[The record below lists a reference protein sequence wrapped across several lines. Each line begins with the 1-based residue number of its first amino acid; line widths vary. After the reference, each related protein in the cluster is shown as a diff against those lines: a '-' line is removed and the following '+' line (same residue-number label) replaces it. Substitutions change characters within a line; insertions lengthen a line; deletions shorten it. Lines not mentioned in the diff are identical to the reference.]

1 MLRSGWTDRCLEP
14 DQNGLFT
21 DGDQAQLWDCGGI
34 ALEAF
39 SITKNP
45 EGFYRFQNAVNGKYL
60 EESRS
65 GTAANGTQA
74 DLWSFVA
81 GGKHQWWT
89 ATVNPEGFLRLRN
102 AYSGRYLEASKT
114 APGGGV
120 NGTKVQLWDFV
131 AGGID
136 QWWH

>member
-1 MLRSGWTDRCLEP
+1 MLRSGWNDRCLEP

-21 DGDQAQLWDCGGI
+21 DGDKAQLWDCGGI

-45 EGFYRFQNAVNGKYL
+45 EGFYRFQNA
-60 EESRS
+60 
-65 GTAANGTQA
+65 
-74 DLWSFVA
+74 
-81 GGKHQWWT
+81 
-89 ATVNPEGFLRLRN
+89 
-102 AYSGRYLEASKT
+102 YSGRYLEASKT

-120 NGTKVQLWDFV
+120 NGTKAQLWDFV
-131 AGGID
+131 AGATN